1 MTDRRRTNAPAGG
14 TYAPIFAS
22 SLANYSGSVPQRPV
36 RTRKPEEL
44 RKIFLKTGLTPSAS
58 GSAYLELTPSSPT
71 STAAGRTSLA
81 FPAGSLK
88 LSCVVHGPKPL
99 PRSSPFTPYLNVTTT
114 LKFAPF
120 ATRARRGYVRDS
132 TERDLGQHL
141 EAALRGIIIGERW
154 PKSGVEVVIT
164 VLEGEE
170 DGWGGDEAG
179 LDAGLG
185 RRSLGAGW
193 GLMNVLAGCITVA
206 SAAIVDAGIDCVD
219 MVAGGVAAIVRQPRG
234 DGKNA
239 QGEEEELFVLDPSPT
254 EHRDLVAAC
263 VVGYLPARD
272 EVTELWMKGDVGEKG
287 ETLVDKAVEAA
298 IITRL
303 VLDEAIKETSALKF
317 PQLLATG
324 IGSSS
329 GVESSNNGAS
339 GDVEMVG

>member
-14 TYAPIFAS
+14 TIAPVFAS
-22 SLANYSGSVPQRPV
+22 SLANYEGPAPQRPV
-36 RTRKPEEL
+36 RTRKPDEL

-71 STAAGRTSLA
+71 STAAGRTNLA

-88 LSCVVHGPKPL
+88 LSCAIHGPKPL

-154 PKSGVEVVIT
+154 PKSGVEVVVT

-206 SAAIVDAGIDCVD
+206 SAAIVEAGIDCVD
-219 MVAGGVAAIVRQPRG
+219 MVAGGVAAIVRQPRT
-234 DGKNA
+234 DGNS
-239 QGEEEELFVLDPSPT
+239 QGEEEELVVLDPSPT

-272 EVTELWMKGDVGEKG
+272 EVTELWMKGDIGEKG

-298 IITRL
+298 VITRL
-303 VLDEAIKETSALKF
+303 VLDEAVKETSALKF
-317 PQLLATG
+317 SKLLATG
-324 IGSSS
+324 G
-329 GVESSNNGAS
+329 GLQSNKISAS

>member
-22 SLANYSGSVPQRPV
+22 SLANFSGSVPQRPV
-36 RTRKPEEL
+36 RARKPDEL

-71 STAAGRTSLA
+71 STAAGRTNLA

-120 ATRARRGYVRDS
+120 ATRTRRGYVRDS

-193 GLMNVLAGCITVA
+193 GNMNVLAGCITVA

-219 MVAGGVAAIVRQPRG
+219 MVAGGVAAIIRQPQNE
-234 DGKNA
+234 GK
-239 QGEEEELFVLDPSPT
+239 GEEEELVVLDPSPT

-272 EVTELWMKGDVGEKG
+272 EVTELWMKGDVGDKG

-298 IITRL
+298 VITRL
-303 VLDEAIKETSALKF
+303 VLDEAVKETSALKF

-324 IGSSS
+324 TGTL
-329 GVESSNNGAS
+329 ESSKKEAS